1 MAEVRRG
8 QANAT
13 RPLSNNETENGAKP
27 RAVPRRRVLQI
38 GRASWTFAANP
49 VELRVRIRVSRRA
62 MG

>member
-1 MAEVRRG
+1 
-8 QANAT
+8 
-13 RPLSNNETENGAKP
+13 LSNNGTENGAKP

-38 GRASWTFAANP
+38 GRAFWKFAANP